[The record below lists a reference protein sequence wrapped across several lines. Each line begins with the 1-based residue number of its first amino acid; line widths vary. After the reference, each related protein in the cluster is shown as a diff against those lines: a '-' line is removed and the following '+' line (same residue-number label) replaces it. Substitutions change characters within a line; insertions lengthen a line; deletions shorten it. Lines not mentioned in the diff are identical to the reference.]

1 MICKIS
7 CSIGELIDK
16 VSILKIKLQKSNNKE
31 LSKNISKELELIT
44 RENPISNVKDNLFLK
59 LYEINNKL
67 WILEDNI
74 RIKSQNNDFD
84 SEYIQISEKIH
95 KYNDQRYMIK
105 NKINAKYF
113 SDLKEEKIYT
123 SNIDTQKP
131 KALLEN
137 GKYLYTNGSYED
149 SYKIIYKLMNIY
161 KDYTEFDAFFVDLL
175 FSYSN
180 ITSIFKYENIY
191 FHKIETFMKT
201 IDSSMAAVEKLS
213 KEQIIFCKEL
223 YVMQCL
229 DRLKYNDAKKYLGY
243 YNSISGPN
251 VNNENISFFKKDD
264 IGKTLLIY
272 DGGGLG
278 DKFMLCRFIPILCEK
293 YRSKKHRI
301 VFFID
306 DKLLWIFSKLFKNIN
321 NLTIISYN
329 NHGLIPKFDYH
340 TNLIKLIDYLDYD
353 YNNLPKQL
361 FINSILNENICQNCK
376 DIVSFLKSCNKKK
389 YILNWF
395 GGSKNNHEKYN
406 RKMDLL
412 HAIPLLKQENIQWV
426 VISKNVN
433 ENERIILS
441 KYNVLYCGDYIDNE
455 YDAFRES
462 VNIINNVDALISTDT
477 CLVHISPSLNIKT
490 FVLLT
495 IGNEWRWS
503 SLDNKSYWYPDS
515 ILIKQT
521 KYGDWKDVINRLSV
535 LLFLEQ
541 PFNELL

>member
-16 VSILKIKLQKSNNKE
+16 ISILKIKLQKSNNEK

-44 RENPISNVKDNLFLK
+44 RENPISNVKDNLFFK
-59 LYEINNKL
+59 LYEINHKL

-84 SEYIQISEKIH
+84 SEYIEISEKIH
-95 KYNDQRYMIK
+95 KSNDQRYMLK
-105 NKINAKYF
+105 NKINDKYL
-113 SDLKEEKIYT
+113 SDLKEGKIYS
-123 SNIDTQKP
+123 SNIDTQKQ
-131 KALLEN
+131 KILLEK
-137 GKYLYTNGSYED
+137 GKCLYTNGSYED
-149 SYKIIYKLMNIY
+149 SYKIIYKLMDIY

-191 FHKIETFMKT
+191 FHKIESFMKT
-201 IDSSMAAVEKLS
+201 IDKNHDKLS
-213 KEQIIFCKEL
+213 KELIIFCKEL
-223 YVMQCL
+223 YVIQCL
-229 DRLKYNDAKKYLGY
+229 HRLKYNDAKRYLGY

-278 DKFMLCRFIPILCEK
+278 DKFMLCRFIPILCEN
-293 YRSKKHRI
+293 YRNNNI
-301 VFFID
+301 VLFID
-306 DKLLWIFSKLFKNIN
+306 DTLLWIFNKLFKNIS
-321 NLTIISYN
+321 NLIIISYK
-329 NHGLIPKFDYH
+329 NHISIPKFDYH
-340 TNLIKLIDYLDYD
+340 TNLIKLIDYLNYD

-376 DIVSFLKSCNKKK
+376 NIVSFLKSCNKKK

-433 ENERIILS
+433 ENERTILS

-455 YDAFRES
+455 YDAFQES

-477 CLVHISPSLNIKT
+477 CLVHISPCLNIKT

>member
-1 MICKIS
+1 MICKIY

-16 VSILKIKLQKSNNKE
+16 ISILKIKLQKSKNKE
-31 LSKNISKELELIT
+31 LSKNISKELELLT
-44 RENPISNVKDNLFLK
+44 SENPISNIKDNLFLE
-59 LYEINNKL
+59 LSEINHKL
-67 WILEDNI
+67 WILEDTI
-74 RIKSQNNDFD
+74 RIKSKNKDFD
-84 SEYIQISEKIH
+84 SEYIEISEKIH
-95 KYNDQRYMIK
+95 KSNDQRYMIK
-105 NKINAKYF
+105 NKINTKYL
-113 SDLKEEKIYT
+113 SDLKEEKIYS
-123 SNIDTQKP
+123 SNIVTHNFVS
-131 KALLEN
+131 LLEN
-137 GKYLYTNGSYED
+137 GKCLYTNGSYED

-161 KDYTEFDAFFVDLL
+161 KDYTEFDSFFVDLL

-180 ITSIFKYENIY
+180 ITSIFKYENIH

-201 IDSSMAAVEKLS
+201 IDSSMAVVEKLS
-213 KEQIIFCKEL
+213 KEQITFCKEL
-223 YVMQCL
+223 YVIQCL
-229 DRLKYNDAKKYLGY
+229 DRLKYNDAKRYLGY

-251 VNNENISFFKKDD
+251 VNKENISFFKKDD

-278 DKFMLCRFIPILCEK
+278 DKFMLCRFIPILCES
-293 YRSKKHRI
+293 YRNNRI

-361 FINSILNENICQNCK
+361 LLDPILNENVSHNCK
-376 DIVSFLKSCNKKK
+376 SLVSFLKSCNKKK

-406 RKMDLL
+406 RRMDLL
-412 HAIPLLKQENIQWV
+412 HAIPLLKQENIQWI

-433 ENERIILS
+433 ENERKILS

-455 YDAFRES
+455 FNAFEES
-462 VNIINNVDALISTDT
+462 INIIKNVDALISTDT
-477 CLVHISPSLNIKT
+477 CLVHISPCLNIKT

-503 SLDNKSYWYPDS
+503 SLDKTSYWYPDS
-515 ILIKQT
+515 VLIKQI

-535 LLFLEQ
+535 LLFLEE
-541 PFNELL
+541 PFYELL

>member
-201 IDSSMAAVEKLS
+201 IDSSMDAFEKLS

-229 DRLKYNDAKKYLGY
+229 YRLKYNDAKKYLGY

-361 FINSILNENICQNCK
+361 FINSILNENICKNCK

-462 VNIINNVDALISTDT
+462 VHIINNVDGLISTDT

>member
-16 VSILKIKLQKSNNKE
+16 ISILKIKLQKSNNKK

-44 RENPISNVKDNLFLK
+44 SENPISNVKDDLFLK
-59 LYEINNKL
+59 LYKINHKL

-74 RIKSQNNDFD
+74 RIKSKNKIFD

-95 KYNDQRYMIK
+95 KYNDQRYIIK
-105 NKINAKYF
+105 NKINTKYF

-123 SNIDTQKP
+123 SNIDNLKSI
-131 KALLEN
+131 ALLEK

-149 SYKIIYKLMNIY
+149 SYKIIHELMNKY

-180 ITSIFKYENIY
+180 ITNIFKYKNIH

-201 IDSSMAAVEKLS
+201 IDSCKLS
-213 KEQIIFCKEL
+213 KEQIVFCKEL
-223 YVMQCL
+223 YVIHCL
-229 DRLKYNDAKKYLGY
+229 SKLKYNDAKKYLGY

-251 VNNENISFFKKDD
+251 VNSENISFFKKDD
-264 IGKTLLIY
+264 IDKTLLIY

-278 DKFMLCRFIPILCEK
+278 DKFMLCRFVPILCEN
-293 YRSKKHRI
+293 YRNNNI

-306 DKLLWIFSKLFKNIN
+306 DKLLWIFNKLFKNIS
-321 NLTIISYN
+321 NLIIISYK
-329 NHGLIPKFDYH
+329 NHISIPKFDYH
-340 TNLIKLIDYLDYD
+340 TNLIKLIDYLNYD

-376 DIVSFLKSCNKKK
+376 NIVSFLKSCNKKK

-433 ENERIILS
+433 ENERTILS

-455 YDAFRES
+455 YDAFQES

-477 CLVHISPSLNIKT
+477 CLVHISPCLNIKT

-521 KYGDWKDVINRLSV
+521 KYGDWKDVINRLSI